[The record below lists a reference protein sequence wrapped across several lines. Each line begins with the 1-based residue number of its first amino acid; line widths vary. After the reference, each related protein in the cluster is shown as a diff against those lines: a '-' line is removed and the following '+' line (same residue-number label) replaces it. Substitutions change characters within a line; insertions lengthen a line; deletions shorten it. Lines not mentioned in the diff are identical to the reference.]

1 MFGEKDTAECR
12 RDLEE
17 VGQRRRLWLRPR
29 PNNSRFH
36 KPPIP
41 YVLTNA
47 ERLFVDEVSL
57 VCTPSGYGSALA
69 KHYKKAKFFGLKSHD
84 YHCLLQQLILVAV
97 RILMQPLERT
107 ALIRL
112 GKCLKRIC
120 ARVVDIAELDKLRL
134 YIVETICML
143 EVCIP
148 PSFFDIMEHLL
159 IHLVDELEVCGR
171 VGGRWMYPRER
182 YLGTLKSYVRSK
194 AQPEASMANGYA
206 AEEALGFCTKYL
218 NLQTYTKRH
227 VWENEEEQGMMGA
240 LVQGRGRLFRPTP
253 VMLGMAHNYIIMHDQ
268 WTLDMRSILM

>member
-17 VGQRRRLWLRPR
+17 VGQRRRLWLRLR

-148 PSFFDIMEHLL
+148 PSFFDIMEHPL

-194 AQPEASMANGYA
+194 AQPEASMA
-206 AEEALGFCTKYL
+206 
-218 NLQTYTKRH
+218 KRVCGRRGARLLH
-227 VWENEEEQGMMGA
+227 QIPEPSDLHETACMGE
-240 LVQGRGRLFRPTP
+240 RGGARDDGSACAGAGPF
-253 VMLGMAHNYIIMHDQ
+253 V
-268 WTLDMRSILM
+268 